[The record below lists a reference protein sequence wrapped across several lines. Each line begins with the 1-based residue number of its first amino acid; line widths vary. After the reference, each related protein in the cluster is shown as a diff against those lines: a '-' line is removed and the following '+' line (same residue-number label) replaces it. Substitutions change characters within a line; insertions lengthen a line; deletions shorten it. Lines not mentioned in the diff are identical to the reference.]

1 MSRRK
6 AAVKRP
12 RTSPTREHPGRRRP
26 RPPERGR
33 RERPALPAYQRALGL
48 LVRREHSATEL
59 KRKLRGKGVEADE
72 LDSAL
77 ETLQRQGFQDDRR
90 YAEALVRSRALAGQ
104 GPVRI
109 RAELRMNGVPGAD
122 IDGAFEAA
130 EGDGLDWADVAGR
143 VAARFASALRQARG
157 RKASS
162 SAIGRSPSCCAGA
175 FPKTRPGRPWPSA
188 RTRPALRPTTTFP
201 ATIRRALLP
210 LKADFPPPTSA

>member
-1 MSRRK
+1 VSI
-6 AAVKRP
+6 P
-12 RTSPTREHPGRRRP
+12 EDDGRE
-26 RPPERGR
+26 PPERGR

-90 YAEALVRSRALAGQ
+90 YAEALVRSRASAGQ

-130 EGDGLDWADVAGR
+130 EGDGLDWSEVAHR
-143 VAARFASALRQARG
+143 VAARFGPALRQARG
-157 RKASS
+157 PEGMKQRHR
-162 SAIGRSPSCCAGA
+162 AIA
-175 FPKTRPGRPWPSA
+175 FLLRRGFSQEQARQALAVRPEAVGFEVDD
-188 RTRPALRPTTTFP
+188 TLPT
-201 ATIRRALLP
+201 
-210 LKADFPPPTSA
+210 DD